1 MFYTGKDGLT
11 CSHLKKRKE
20 KKPSNQPTLC
30 DLVVALHPFRQESPF
45 PSSPPQP
52 PCLGTLSSPVLP
64 APCGAFSIHLGLQ
77 LAEPQWRGTSGWQ
90 HTALIRVYAQTI
102 SSCSRK
108 FAFRPSSSG
117 HRPVTGQAAIW
128 LVCTRGL
135 QVFCPPTSSPLG
147 YKAIMLTFTE
157 R

>member
-1 MFYTGKDGLT
+1 MQCIGGSRKLSHCPSSVKHQESPGVGFSSQVKSGAFWAGALDLTVSVYSERFNSQPHTPAIHMFYTGKDGLT

-64 APCGAFSIHLGLQ
+64 APCGAFSWGCSQ
-77 LAEPQWRGTSGWQ
+77 QSPSGGGPVVGSTQ
-90 HTALIRVYAQTI
+90 
-102 SSCSRK
+102 
-108 FAFRPSSSG
+108 PS
-117 HRPVTGQAAIW
+117 
-128 LVCTRGL
+128 
-135 QVFCPPTSSPLG
+135 
-147 YKAIMLTFTE
+147 
-157 R
+157 